1 MLPECDGYAAAS
13 RSDIQY
19 LDLLVC
25 IVEDDLLDQFFCFR
39 TRYQDGRVYFELK
52 AVEIGR
58 SLYVL
63 DRLHLLQTFDYVM
76 NSAFFAFWQFFV
88 FTK

>member
-1 MLPECDGYAAAS
+1 MKVTVVLLRLAFRRAVASASAEMSVAIFFQMLPECDGYAAAS

-39 TRYQDGRVYFELK
+39 TWYQDGRVYFELK

-58 SLYVL
+58 S
-63 DRLHLLQTFDYVM
+63 
-76 NSAFFAFWQFFV
+76 
-88 FTK
+88 

>member
-25 IVEDDLLDQFFCFR
+25 IVEYDLLDQLFCFR

-58 SLYVL
+58 S
-63 DRLHLLQTFDYVM
+63 
-76 NSAFFAFWQFFV
+76 
-88 FTK
+88 

>member
-1 MLPECDGYAAAS
+1 MKVTVVLLRLAFRRAVARFRRNVRRNHACFFQMLPECDGYAAAS

-39 TRYQDGRVYFELK
+39 TWYQDGRVYFELK

-58 SLYVL
+58 S
-63 DRLHLLQTFDYVM
+63 
-76 NSAFFAFWQFFV
+76 
-88 FTK
+88 

>member
-1 MLPECDGYAAAS
+1 MKVTVVLLRLAFRRAVASASAEMSACFFQMLPECDGYAAAS

-58 SLYVL
+58 S
-63 DRLHLLQTFDYVM
+63 
-76 NSAFFAFWQFFV
+76 
-88 FTK
+88 